1 MKEIYDKLIK
11 QLQTDGIVF
20 QEIIIILK
28 CSENENR
35 RRTLAHKRSKDRVE
49 RGMKNT
55 FSFYDEYEYPCIDTT
70 NMTVLEVVEKVWEL
84 AHYSLSMG

>member
-35 RRTLAHKRSKDRVE
+35 RRALADKRSKDRVE

-55 FSFYDEYEYPCIDTT
+55 FSFYDEFEYPCIDTT
-70 NMTVLEVVEKVWEL
+70 SMTILEVVERVWEI
-84 AHYSLSMG
+84 ANYSLSMG